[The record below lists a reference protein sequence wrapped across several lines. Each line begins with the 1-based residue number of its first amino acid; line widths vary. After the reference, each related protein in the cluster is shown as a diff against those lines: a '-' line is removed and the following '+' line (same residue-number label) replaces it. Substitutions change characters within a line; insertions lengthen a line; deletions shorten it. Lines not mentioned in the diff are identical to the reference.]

1 MVSIEYSSS
10 INHPIETVFAW
21 HGRPGAFQRLAPPW
35 QPACPSR
42 KRGHSQMAARSSAC
56 QAGSAGLRNTV
67 TTTHRAASPT
77 TSSLSHFRGT
87 TSTRLRQTAQPA
99 HASRTRS
106 RLQFP
111 LRSFGRC
118 SHTGT
123 PSYATISTYSP
134 ISTAAIQHNEP
145 SR

>member
-10 INHPIETVFAW
+10 INHPIETVSAW

-35 QPACPSR
+35 QPAAPR
-42 KRGHSQMAARSSAC
+42 RGSGVFADGNSVIRLPG
-56 QAGSAGLRNTV
+56 GSAGLRNTV
-67 TTTHRAASPT
+67 TTTHRTASPT
-77 TSSLSHFRGT
+77 TSSLSHCRGT

-99 HASRTRS
+99 RTLPTQSRR
-106 RLQFP
+106 QFP

-134 ISTAAIQHNEP
+134 ISRAVIQHNEP